1 MPLWHSVLINSLEIE
16 SACFQPGIGPSL
28 VCSRAF
34 YVIVKTSWPSLPA
47 LLPGGS
53 KLASSDQGG
62 HGDSHEEGQEEVRGD
77 QREVTPEFQ

>member
-1 MPLWHSVLINSLEIE
+1 MLAFNQEQ
-16 SACFQPGIGPSL
+16 AL
-28 VCSRAF
+28 VGAF

-77 QREVTPEFQ
+77 QRKVTPEFQ

>member
-1 MPLWHSVLINSLEIE
+1 MPLWHSVLINSVLNKKVLAFNQEQ
-16 SACFQPGIGPSL
+16 AL
-28 VCSRAF
+28 VGAF

-53 KLASSDQGG
+53 KLASSDQGR
-62 HGDSHEEGQEEVRGD
+62 HGDGHEEGQEEVRGD